1 MFTIDIMNHIFTFF
15 SDNFPSLKAILL
27 GGPPGIIWAYACLY
41 LAGWLKRN
49 KGVKTGYTRKIFHF
63 LIFMSAAGIDL
74 IWGLSGV
81 FLLGAS
87 TSLVILYAL
96 IRGNG
101 HLLYEAMAREKDAP
115 YRTYYIIAPY
125 FATLIGGLTSNLIF
139 GHAAFFGYLVTG
151 IGDAIGEPV
160 GVRFGKH
167 VYPVPSLSKVKSF
180 RSLEGSGAI
189 FLSSIVMILLGVI
202 LNPQFSL
209 NPALAWKIPLLALTC
224 AIVEAVSPHGWDNA
238 TMQII
243 PVFLISVYL

>member
-1 MFTIDIMNHIFTFF
+1 MV
-15 SDNFPSLKAILL
+15 
-27 GGPPGIIWAYACLY
+27 WAYACLY
-41 LAGWLKRN
+41 FAGWLKRN
-49 KGVKTGYTRKIFHF
+49 KGLKTGYTRKIFHF

-74 IWGLSGV
+74 IWSLRGV

-125 FATLIGGLTSNLIF
+125 LATLVGGLTSNLLF

-160 GVRFGKH
+160 GVRFGRH

-180 RSLEGSGAI
+180 RSLEGSGAV
-189 FLSSIVMILLGVI
+189 FLSSMVMIILGII
-202 LNPQFSL
+202 LSPQYSV
-209 NPALAWKIPLLALTC
+209 NPALIWKIPLLALTC
-224 AIVEAVSPHGWDNA
+224 AVVEAFSPHGWDNA
-238 TMQII
+238 TLQII
-243 PVFLISVYL
+243 PAFLAATWLGYAL